1 MMDIGIASLLVKNP
15 NWEKAQSKHPATI
28 CSAKWK
34 FPPKSEDTLHYSRN
48 GDGQAVHVVL
58 TKDSTEEDPV
68 VRITGLSYSGE
79 FDFTCHINDID
90 PRNASYAEMCALVSW
105 QDKIHPINSFHDI
118 GLVLPTPLGME
129 IGNVLQ
135 RQNFVSRSSSYL
147 ASGKFGPSIADQTKE
162 LLSLYD
168 QVIQSNHPDDIQAY
182 CAYRRAA
189 DDALME
195 LLNLV

>member
-1 MMDIGIASLLVKNP
+1 MIDIGISSQLIKSP
-15 NWEKAQSKHPATI
+15 TWKTAQLDHSKPI
-28 CSAKWK
+28 SSSKWK

-105 QDKIHPINSFHDI
+105 QNKIHPISSFRDI

>member
-1 MMDIGIASLLVKNP
+1 MDIGIASLLVKNP
-15 NWEKAQSKHPATI
+15 NWGRTQPNHRHITCSTNRVSPTI
-28 CSAKWK
+28 TPDML
-34 FPPKSEDTLHYSRN
+34 FYEGIGN
-48 GDGQAVHVVL
+48 GQDVHVL
-58 TKDSTEEDPV
+58 LMEGSTEEDPV
-68 VRITGLSYSGE
+68 VRIKGHSYSGE

-90 PRNASYAEMCALVSW
+90 PRNASYAEICALFGW
-105 QDKIHPINSFHDI
+105 QRKLDSSGFDDKLMF
-118 GLVLPTPLGME
+118 PTPLGME

-168 QVIQSNHPDDIQAY
+168 QVIQSNHPDDVQAY

>member
-1 MMDIGIASLLVKNP
+1 MDIGIASLLVKNP
-15 NWEKAQSKHPATI
+15 NWGRTQPNH
-28 CSAKWK
+28 
-34 FPPKSEDTLHYSRN
+34 RN
-48 GDGQAVHVVL
+48 IVYTTNRVDPTPTPDMLFYEGMGDGQDVHVL
-58 TKDSTEEDPV
+58 LMEGSTEEDPV
-68 VRITGLSYSGE
+68 VRIKGHSYNGE

-105 QDKIHPINSFHDI
+105 QNKIHPINSFRDI